1 MAALKQQLT
10 AMFPDLSQDVLD
22 AVMQQHKGNEAAT
35 IDALLALN
43 NTTAGKNESLLDL
56 IKKVE
61 RMADGRTNARQ
72 LAGKFGLD
80 VMSVAWEDNGRFKGS
95 CWGPCISD
103 MTLNVLDHALPLV
116 RHPNFEDL
124 TWCATAHSHLFI
136 LRNSFIILHESS
148 SSSSSQS

>member
-10 AMFPDLSQDVLD
+10 SMFPDLSQDVLD

-80 VMSVAWEDNGRFKGS
+80 VMSVAWEDNGHFKGS

-124 TWCATAHSHLFI
+124 TWCEFPSFII
-136 LRNSFIILHESS
+136 LRNSSDLSFYTNPSS
-148 SSSSSQS
+148 SSSSS